1 MTTIAVFGGTG
12 RTGRH
17 VIEQALAAG
26 HDVRALARSASSM
39 TSRDA
44 RLTVIEGDVL
54 DAAAV
59 GRVIEG
65 SAAVISVFGQV
76 KGSPPTLQTDG
87 TRTITEAMARHGVR
101 RIVSLSGGGLPDPAH
116 DQPKVA
122 DRIIRVLLKMLSP
135 KVLDDARGHL
145 RVLQESGLDWTVV
158 RGPRL
163 QDKPYTGTYR
173 VGWVGVDSSTTVGR
187 ADLAEF
193 ILLQVEDT
201 TFVRRLPM
209 VSY

>member
-1 MTTIAVFGGTG
+1 MATLAVFGGTG

-17 VIEQALAAG
+17 VLDQALAAG
-26 HDVRALARSASSM
+26 HEVRVLARSA
-39 TSRDA
+39 TSVRAGDP

-54 DAAAV
+54 DARAV
-59 GRVIEG
+59 DRVLAG
-65 SAAVISVFGQV
+65 SSAVISVFGHV

-87 TRTITEAMARHGVR
+87 TRIITEAMARHGVR

-116 DQPKVA
+116 DRPKAA
-122 DRIIRVLLKMLSP
+122 DRIIRVLLRLLSP
-135 KVLDDARGHL
+135 TVLEDAKGHL

-163 QDKPYTGTYR
+163 QEKPYTGVYR
-173 VGWVGVDSSTTVGR
+173 VGWVGVDASTSVGR

-193 ILLQVEDT
+193 LLRQVEDR
-201 TFVRRLPM
+201 TFVHQLPM